1 MKYDAFISYR
11 RESGTHQATALKEA
25 LENRGHKE
33 RIFMDVFNDEGGTF
47 PKKLSD
53 ALKKS
58 CNLIVIISSKDCFKP
73 KENKEDW
80 FLREI
85 SDALEQD
92 KNIIPVFY
100 DEIKDKDI
108 ESDLSLLRNPP
119 YKIKNFPN
127 HQAVFFHGDIP
138 EASFNQV
145 NSYLKSEENVLNE
158 QFKLLSNKKNQIHQG
173 LLEIRDINTIKC
185 PICGTDNDVA
195 LSYCNICAYKF
206 FDEVEESVADKNEKK
221 QENNRIKK
229 HSEIWKGYCEQ
240 GNEQVKNMQDTISDL
255 KDKLEESEKQR
266 MELELRL
273 SRLTFSNFFFR
284 EGESIIVTEPNKKV
298 QFKMIHVEGGTF
310 QMGATPEQGS
320 DAYDDEILHD
330 VTLLDFYIGETQV
343 TQELWNAVMDINNP
357 SDNPSEFKGPCLPV
371 ECVSLNDCEMFIKK
385 LNKIT
390 CGKFRLPTEEEWEY
404 AARGGKKSSHYKYA
418 GSDIIREVAWYDDN
432 SDGHTHEVRLK
443 KSNELGLYD
452 MSGNVREWCSNVKEN
467 NNNSLKS
474 NLQTLSTNTLHV
486 FRGGCW
492 DSQARHCRV
501 SIRYFASAD
510 TKQINLGLRLALSS
524 T

>member
-25 LENRGHKE
+25 LENRGHKG
-33 RIFMDVFNDEGGTF
+33 RIFMDVFNDEGGPF

-73 KENKEDW
+73 KENEEDW

-108 ESDLSLLRNPP
+108 ESDLSLLRNSP
-119 YKIKNFPN
+119 YKIKNLPK

-138 EASFNQV
+138 EASFNQA

-240 GNEQVKNMQDTISDL
+240 GKQQENIKNLQDTISDL
-255 KDKLEESEKQR
+255 EKSLATAQR
-266 MELELRL
+266 DLRL
-273 SRLTFSNFFFR
+273 TDNNPPHKEENDFFVIKLN
-284 EGESIIVTEPNKKV
+284 EKV
-298 QFKMIHVEGGTF
+298 EFKMIRVEGGTF
-310 QMGATPEQGS
+310 MMGATKEQGS
-320 DAYDDEILHD
+320 KADDDEQPAHE
-330 VTLLDFYIGETQV
+330 VTLSDFYIGETQV
-343 TQELWNAVMDINNP
+343 TQELWNAVMDMDEESNP
-357 SDNPSEFKGPCLPV
+357 SKFKGAKRPQ
-371 ECVSLNDCEMFIKK
+371 ECVSWNDCQEFIQRLNDKT
-385 LNKIT
+385 NKN
-390 CGKFRLPTEEEWEY
+390 FRMPTEAEWEY
-404 AARGGKKSSHYKYA
+404 AARGGKKSMGYKYA
-418 GSDIIREVAWYDDN
+418 GSNSIGDVAWYGEN
-432 SDGHTHEVRLK
+432 SNKHTHDVHFMEP
-443 KSNELGLYD
+443 NELGLYD
-452 MSGNVREWCSNVKEN
+452 MSGNVWEWCSDWYGEYG
-467 NNNSLKS
+467 KS
-474 NLQTLSTNTLHV
+474 SQTNPRGPSFGSNRV
-486 FRGGCW
+486 SRGGSW
-492 DSQARHCRV
+492 RSNAGLCRV
-501 SIRYFASAD
+501 SLRGYYAPDFHYF
-510 TKQINLGLRLALSS
+510 NLGLRLAQ
-524 T
+524 